1 MQPLTQLIQS
11 MTNGFNNLGRKIDTL
26 INEVIRSNKTPV
38 VNVSPPQVNVD
49 IGNTVS
55 REISNAIK
63 EGLEKVE
70 MPKFEKFPEFPAFPE
85 LKEPKITVNVPD
97 VKFDLSKLKLPTPI
111 VNVPPA
117 QITVEPTAVNFPE
130 SMKVEGMD
138 KLLESVNRET
148 PTPVFDFSSKNPLAV
163 MVVDSKG
170 KQISDFK
177 SDLTAPSMVSIK
189 VGNTAVGSDN
199 PLPVTVDGFSIPKFD
214 TQEIDESLAP
224 ATTTITYK
232 LAGVTVAT
240 KLITVSGTLTTI
252 TVTLA

>member
-1 MQPLTQLIQS
+1 MDNLTKIAQLI
-11 MTNGFNNLGRKIDTL
+11 NGEFNLLTREIKMLSLELRNKKAPIINSQISISEDVSKGISQAVERSLDKLKIPIPQ
-26 INEVIRSNKTPV
+26 INIPEQKIPKIPAPI
-38 VNVSPPQVNVD
+38 VNV
-49 IGNTVS
+49 
-55 REISNAIK
+55 EA
-63 EGLEKVE
+63 
-70 MPKFEKFPEFPAFPE
+70 
-85 LKEPKITVNVPD
+85 
-97 VKFDLSKLKLPTPI
+97 PI

-117 QITVEPTAVNFPE
+117 NITVEPTKVEFPKE
-130 SMKVEGMD
+130 IKVEGMD

-148 PTPVFDFSSKNPLAV
+148 PAPAFDFSSKIPLAV
-163 MVVDSKG
+163 MVVDRKG
-170 KQISDFK
+170 KHIEDFA
-177 SDLTAPSMVSIK
+177 SELTAPSMVSIK

-232 LAGVTVAT
+232 LASVTVAT

>member
-1 MQPLTQLIQS
+1 MDNLNKIAQLIN
-11 MTNGFNNLGRKIDTL
+11 NGMNLLGRKIDSL
-26 INEVIRSNKTPV
+26 ALELRNKRQPDSKMNISIPENVAEAIGSAMKEGLKNLKVPTPNIHIPDQKAPV
-38 VNVSPPQVNVD
+38 VN
-49 IGNTVS
+49 I
-55 REISNAIK
+55 
-63 EGLEKVE
+63 
-70 MPKFEKFPEFPAFPE
+70 PAPIV
-85 LKEPKITVNVPD
+85 KIDAPII
-97 VKFDLSKLKLPTPI
+97 PAPI

-117 QITVEPTAVNFPE
+117 NITVSPAEVNFPE

-148 PTPVFDFSSKNPLAV
+148 PAPAFDFSSKNPLAV
-163 MVVDSKG
+163 MVVDRKG
-170 KQISDFK
+170 KHIEDFA
-177 SDLTAPSMVSIK
+177 SELTAPSMVSIK

-232 LAGVTVAT
+232 LASVTVAT